1 MILLLPTVIGML
13 ALPIGLRW
21 KGSDHAV
28 RAVYLFHSSGDPIA
42 TVASDFVPPIAA
54 EQLGPVL
61 GAVRSFVETSSETSR
76 EFRTSSQRFG
86 EEGLV
91 AVRGRFVSA
100 CAVYRGTGDG
110 ALSRE
115 MARFVREFEDAH
127 EANLGS
133 WKDATAVADVASHA
147 MSGLVGSRDAAAAI
161 GSMTLEATV
170 QIGARSL
177 GKTDGSATS
186 A

>member
-1 MILLLPTVIGML
+1 MFLLFPTVIVML

-21 KGSDHAV
+21 KGADHAV

-76 EFRTSSQRFG
+76 EFHTSSQRFG

-133 WKDATAVADVASHA
+133 WKDATAVAEVASHA
-147 MSGLVGSRDAAAAI
+147 MSELVASREAAGTPGETSSGPSSRSDRA
-161 GSMTLEATV
+161 MV
-170 QIGARSL
+170 QASRS
-177 GKTDGSATS
+177 SAPG
-186 A
+186 